1 MDIRITPAALNGRL
15 AAITSKSDAHRALI
29 CAALCDGVT
38 DVIIHDVNRDINAT
52 ADCLSALGAVITHPT
67 EEIFRVEGIKS
78 VPESP
83 LLDCGESGSTLRFM
97 LPVAAAVAQN
107 ASVTGSGRL
116 PERPLSPLM
125 EEMEQK
131 GCSFSNRQLP
141 LTLSGGLKP
150 GVYTL
155 PGNVSSQYVTG
166 LLLALPFM
174 DGDSEIILTSK
185 LESIGYVNMTLRTL
199 SKFGVSVEE
208 LPNGGGYRVKGGQ
221 RCVSP
226 GTITAE
232 GDWSNA
238 AFWVAAAAMGGEIEL
253 FGIDM
258 QSLQGDKAILDLASQ
273 FGANVIKSDDEVK
286 ISAAPMSG
294 IEIDAGNIPDIVPE
308 LALMACAAK
317 GDTVIKNAAR
327 LRIKESDRL
336 STVAQMITSFGGD
349 IEELADGLI
358 IHGTGSLKG
367 GITDSFN
374 DHRIAMA
381 AAIASV
387 ICKEDVIITNAQA
400 VEKSYPKFFEHFNK
414 LGGKADVIEH
424 G

>member
-1 MDIRITPAALNGRL
+1 MDIKIMPGSLNGKL

-38 DVIIHDVNRDINAT
+38 DVMIHDVNRDIQAT
-52 ADCLSALGAVITHPT
+52 AECLSALGAVITHPT
-67 EEIFRVEGIKS
+67 DEVFRVEGIKT
-78 VPESP
+78 VPDSP
-83 LLDCGESGSTLRFM
+83 RLDCGESGSTLRFM
-97 LPVAAAVAQN
+97 LPLAASIADN
-107 ASVTGSGRL
+107 AYMTGSGRL
-116 PERPLSPLM
+116 PQRPLSPLM

-131 GCSFSNRQLP
+131 GCKFSNRTLP
-141 LTLSGGLKP
+141 LTLSGGLRP
-150 GVYTL
+150 GRYTL

-185 LESIGYVNMTLRTL
+185 LESIGYVNMTIRTL
-199 SKFGVSVEE
+199 SKFGVIIEQLS
-208 LPNGGGYRVKGGQ
+208 NGGGYRIKGGQ
-221 RCVSP
+221 RCISP
-226 GTITAE
+226 GRIVAE

-238 AFWVAAAAMGGEIEL
+238 AFWIAAAAMGGEIEL
-253 FGIDM
+253 FGLDM
-258 QSLQGDKAILDLASQ
+258 QSLQGDKAIADLAAQ
-273 FGANVIKSDDEVK
+273 FGAKVIKSEDTVK
-286 ISAAPMSG
+286 TTVAPMCG
-294 IEIDAGNIPDIVPE
+294 IEIDVGNIPDLVPA
-308 LALMACAAK
+308 LAVMACAAK

-336 STVAQMITSFGGD
+336 ATVAQMITSFGGD
-349 IEELADGLI
+349 IEELSDGLI

-367 GITDSFN
+367 GVTDSFN

-387 ICKEDVIITNAQA
+387 ISEGEIIITNAQA

-414 LGGKADVIEH
+414 LGGKADVIKH